1 MADQPMFVSVEEA
14 ARRLG
19 IGRSLCYELCR
30 RYLHGIPGGLPCI
43 KLGGRVL
50 VPVWAIEQLGQ
61 APPPTAEGGA
71 A

>member
-19 IGRSLCYELCR
+19 NGRSLCYELCR
-30 RYLHGIPGGLPCI
+30 RHLHGTPGGLPCI

-50 VPVWAIEQLGQ
+50 VPVWAIDERGQ
-61 APPPTAEGGA
+61 PPNTTPNDA